1 MTNQALQVAI
11 YARVSSERQVTAQT
25 IDSQLA
31 DLQQRITADGLPL
44 IPELQF
50 IDDGYSGSTL
60 VRPAL
65 ERLRDLASLGGIDRL
80 YVHSPDRLARK
91 YAYQVVVVDE
101 LQQAGVEIMFLNR
114 ELGRSPEDD
123 LLLQVQGMMAE
134 YERAKILERS
144 RRGKRH
150 AARSG
155 SVNVLSG
162 APYGYRYINKRDG
175 DGQARYEIELE
186 QAQVVRQIFNWVGLE
201 RASIGEVCR
210 RLQQAG
216 ILTQT
221 GLKTWDRGTVWAML
235 KNSAYQGQARFGKT
249 VVGPMRSRLRPPR
262 GHNPQP
268 RHAYSTYPTT
278 PDKQIPISVPALID
292 ESLFETVQQQLKENK
307 QRARQQKRGARH
319 LLQGLVVCKCCGYAY
334 YGKPVSNK
342 AANGKKRNYAYYRCI
357 GTDGYRFGGQPIC
370 TNKQVRTDRLEA
382 AVWKEVCTLLE
393 NPQRLE
399 QEYYRRQQAP
409 TDAKQQTL
417 SQVET
422 QIAKLRRGMGRLI
435 DSYAEG
441 FIEKADFEPRIQRL
455 KARLEALE
463 TQRQQAAEEVS
474 LQQELR
480 LIIGRLEDFSHNIKQ
495 GLDQVDWH
503 AQRELIRTLVKQI
516 EIDHHQVN
524 VVFRVE
530 PSPALPELGKDCL
543 QHCGRRD
550 HSDFGLLFGQ
560 FRQISELTQADF
572 SGNCRGW
579 GSRLNSR
586 ATEQFLVQ
594 VASIAHRIDL

>member
-1 MTNQALQVAI
+1 MNSREQQVAI
-11 YARVSSERQVTAQT
+11 YARVSSEHQVTAQT
-25 IDSQLA
+25 IASQLA
-31 DLQQRITADGLPL
+31 ALRQRVTADGLS
-44 IPELQF
+44 INPELEF

-60 VRPAL
+60 IRPAL
-65 ERLRDLASLGGIDRL
+65 ERLRDLAALDGIDRL

-101 LQQAGVEIMFLNR
+101 LQQAGVEIVFLNR

-155 SVNVLSG
+155 SINVLGG
-162 APYGYRYINKRDG
+162 APYGYRYINKREG
-175 DGQARYEIELE
+175 GGQARYEIDLE
-186 QAQVVRQIFNWVGLE
+186 QAQVVRQIFNWVGSE
-201 RASIGEVCR
+201 RVSIGEVCR

-221 GLKTWDRGTVWAML
+221 GLKTWDRGTVWAIL
-235 KNSAYQGQARFGKT
+235 RNSAYQGQAIFGKT

-262 GHNPQP
+262 GHQPQP
-268 RHAYSTYPTT
+268 RHPYSTYST
-278 PDKQIPISVPALID
+278 PLEKQIPIPVPALVD
-292 ESLFETVQQQLKENK
+292 EALFDAVQQQLSENK
-307 QRARQQKRGARH
+307 QRARQRKRGARY
-319 LLQGLVVCKCCGYAY
+319 LLQGLIVCKCCGYAY
-334 YGKPVSNK
+334 YGKPVSHK
-342 AANGKKRNYAYYRCI
+342 SAKGKKRNYAYYRCI
-357 GTDGYRFGGQPIC
+357 GTDAYRFGGQRLC
-370 TNKQVRTDRLEA
+370 TNKQVRTDRLDA

-393 NPQRLE
+393 QPQRLE

-409 TDAKQQTL
+409 TNAKQQTL
-417 SQVET
+417 TQIET

-441 FIEKADFEPRIQRL
+441 FIEKAEFEPRIKRL
-455 KARLEALE
+455 KERIEGLE
-463 TQRQQAAEEVS
+463 TQLQQVSEEVA

-480 LIIGRLEDFSHNIKQ
+480 LIIGRLEDFSLRVKQ

-503 AQRELIRTLVKQI
+503 TQRELIRTLVKQV
-516 EIDHHQVN
+516 EIDHNQVN

-530 PSPALPELGKDCL
+530 PNLPPPEPGKVFL
-543 QHCGRRD
+543 QH
-550 HSDFGLLFGQ
+550 
-560 FRQISELTQADF
+560 RQKRK
-572 SGNCRGW
+572 NCALWSSTVGFVVFPVFEIPC
-579 GSRLNSR
+579 L
-586 ATEQFLVQ
+586 EQVPNQ
-594 VASIAHRIDL
+594 S